1 MELVPWKYGQDDS
14 PELEPSRL
22 FTFRSG
28 DEVIRVTLS
37 LAAEKDH
44 GHHEVQWDAGVV
56 LADHICAQPSSF
68 WRGKHVFELG
78 AGAGLTAIVLSK
90 LGALVHATDLNIELL
105 RENVEREKCGNTF
118 VASVFKWGEPLPQDE
133 DIDYICMGDCFFGEY
148 DLAALYRTLETRR
161 PGTRILLAY
170 KERLA
175 IEAKFFKKLFRD
187 RRIVRHETPSAYAS
201 TLVQII
207 EVI

>member
-1 MELVPWKYGQDDS
+1 MELVPWKYGRDE
-14 PELEPSRL
+14 PLLESSRL
-22 FTFRSG
+22 FTFRTEDS
-28 DEVIRVTLS
+28 VVRVTLS
-37 LAAEKDH
+37 LTTEPEH

-56 LADHICAQPSSF
+56 LADHICARPGDF
-68 WRGKHVFELG
+68 WRGKRVLELG

-90 LGALVHATDLNIELL
+90 LGAARVFATDLNIDLL
-105 RENVEREKCGNTF
+105 RKNIAHEQCSDTVI
-118 VASVFKWGEPLPQDE
+118 ASVFNWGDALREEE

-148 DLAALYRTLETRR
+148 DLDSLLKTLETRR
-161 PGTRILLAY
+161 PNTRILLAY

-175 IEAKFFKKLFRD
+175 IEAKFFKKLFRN
-187 RRIVRHETPSAYAS
+187 RRIVRHETPEAYAS